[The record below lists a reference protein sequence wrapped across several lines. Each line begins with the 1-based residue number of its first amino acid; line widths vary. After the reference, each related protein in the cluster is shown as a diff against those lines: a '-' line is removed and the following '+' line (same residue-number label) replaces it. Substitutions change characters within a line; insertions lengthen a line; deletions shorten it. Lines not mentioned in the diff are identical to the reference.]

1 MVKYAFA
8 PKLDPKGARKDTE
21 CTWECAFNI
30 MITIVDFG
38 DDWGI
43 CLCDMSEGIGGQNSP
58 QISIL
63 LVFKAYSGAGISK
76 IKSPITLTAP
86 LK

>member
-38 DDWGI
+38 
-43 CLCDMSEGIGGQNSP
+43 MIGGF
-58 QISIL
+58 
-63 LVFKAYSGAGISK
+63 VFATCQKALTGK
-76 IKSPITLTAP
+76 IR
-86 LK
+86 LKYPFCVCLQERAF